1 MFRLLRLL
9 ILGEAYRFLFVEVL
23 SYQVLVVTYV
33 RCVWNT
39 PEAKKK
45 LLVEFLIKDRCT
57 ILSVV

>member
-1 MFRLLRLL
+1 MVRMSRFVRLLT
-9 ILGEAYRFLFVEVL
+9 LGEAYHYLFEEVL

-45 LLVEFLIKDRCT
+45 VFAAV
-57 ILSVV
+57 SV

>member
-1 MFRLLRLL
+1 MTRIVRLL

-39 PEAKKK
+39 PVAKNK
-45 LLVEFLIKDRCT
+45 VFVF
-57 ILSVV
+57 S

>member
-1 MFRLLRLL
+1 MSRFVRLLT
-9 ILGEAYRFLFVEVL
+9 LGEAYQYLFEEVL

>member
-1 MFRLLRLL
+1 MTRIVRLL

-45 LLVEFLIKDRCT
+45 
-57 ILSVV
+57 